1 MEKGYLISIIVGSSS
16 DEEIAAHTRKYL
28 DYFQIAY
35 DFQILSAHRNPEA
48 LSAYLRKAEAQG
60 VQIFIA
66 QAGMA
71 AHLPGVI
78 AAQTFRPVIGVPL
91 PNSALNGLDA
101 LLSEVQMPSGIPVAT
116 MAIGKAGAINAA
128 VLAVEILALS
138 RSDLQEKLI
147 EFRKGG
153 SKL

>member
-1 MEKGYLISIIVGSSS
+1 MGKPLVAIVIGSAS
-16 DEEIAAHTRKYL
+16 DRSFAAHTEKYL
-28 DYFQIAY
+28 DYFGIPY
-35 DFQILSAHRNPEA
+35 ELRVLSAHRNAEV
-48 LSAYLRKAEAQG
+48 LRTYMEKAEDEG
-60 VQIFIA
+60 IEIFIA

-78 AAQTFRPVIGVPL
+78 AAQTLRPVIGVPL
-91 PNSALNGLDA
+91 PGSALNGVDA

-128 VLAVEILALS
+128 VLAARILAISRPKLARKLS
-138 RSDLQEKLI
+138 
-147 EFRKGG
+147 EFQAAG

>member
-1 MEKGYLISIIVGSSS
+1 VEKALVAIIVGSTS
-16 DEEIAAHTRKYL
+16 DQTFAEHTEKYL
-28 DYFQIAY
+28 DYFGIPY
-35 DFQILSAHRNPEA
+35 VFRVLSAHRNAEELTVFLKEA
-48 LSAYLRKAEAQG
+48 ESSG
-60 VQIFIA
+60 VEVFIA

-78 AAQTFRPVIGVPL
+78 AAQTLRPVIGVPL
-91 PNSALNGLDA
+91 PGSALNGVDA

-128 VLAVEILALS
+128 VLAAQILALS
-138 RSDLQEKLI
+138 RAELAAKLI
-147 EFRKGG
+147 AFRAKG